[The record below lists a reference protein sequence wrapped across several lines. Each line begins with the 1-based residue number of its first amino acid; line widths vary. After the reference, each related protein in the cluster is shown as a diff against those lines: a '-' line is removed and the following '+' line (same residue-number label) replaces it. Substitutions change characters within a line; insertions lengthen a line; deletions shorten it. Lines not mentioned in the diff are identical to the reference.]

1 MVKATVSIIMFS
13 YLFVCPSGFNDFFSP
28 KEGILLKKNP
38 WEYFE
43 SLSRKFKFFFFF
55 NMTRITLLYMNVY
68 ANLRLGLAST
78 ML

>member
-13 YLFVCPSGFNDFFSP
+13 HLFVCPSGFNDFFSP

-43 SLSRKFKFFFFF
+43 SLSRKFKFFFFL
-55 NMTRITLLYMNVY
+55 I
-68 ANLRLGLAST
+68 
-78 ML
+78 